1 MKLVHISGTK
11 MVQSDALSRRPD
23 FTPENDNDNED
34 ITMLPENLFIHLIDT
49 DLQNRIAECKD
60 MDKDATDALIM
71 LLDQKSTSLR
81 TGLEDWT
88 TEKFG
93 DKNVLFFKGKNY
105 IPKDETLRRDIA
117 KMFHDHKTAGHPGE
131 LEMYNA
137 IRQHYWWPGLHTFV
151 KNYVR
156 GCGACQ
162 QFKIERH
169 PSKLAFL
176 PTEGAKSTRP
186 FANCSMDL
194 ITDLPLSEGF
204 DSILVVVNQGLSKG
218 VILMPCNKT
227 ITSKGTAK
235 LLLEIL
241 YKRFG
246 LPDKIISDRGP
257 QFASKAFQELMKQL
271 VINSA
276 LSTAY
281 HPQTDGTT
289 EQVNQEIEAYLSI
302 YCTSHPEEWPTALH
316 TLEFTH
322 NNRRH
327 AERQKTP
334 FELMFGDS
342 PIAIPYSFE
351 NTKYP
356 AIEEKMKILIKN
368 REEALAAHEIARV

>member
-1 MKLVHISGTK
+1 
-11 MVQSDALSRRPD
+11 
-23 FTPENDNDNED
+23 
-34 ITMLPENLFIHLIDT
+34 MLPENLFIHLIDT
-49 DLQNRIAECKD
+49 NLQNRIAECQD
-60 MDKDATDALIM
+60 MDKDTTEALIT

-117 KMFHDHKTAGHPGE
+117 RMFHDHKTAGHPGE

-137 IRQHYWWPGLHTFV
+137 IRQHYWWPGLRTFV
-151 KNYVR
+151 KNYMQ

-162 QFKIERH
+162 QFKIDRC
-169 PSKLAFL
+169 PSKPAFL

-186 FANCSMDL
+186 FANCSIDL

-204 DSILVVVNQGLSKG
+204 DSILVIVDQGLSKG

-235 LLLEIL
+235 LLLENL

-257 QFASKAFQELMKQL
+257 QFASKAFRELMKQL
-271 VINSA
+271 GINSA

-281 HPQTDGTT
+281 HPQTDRTT

-302 YCTSHPEEWPTALH
+302 YCTSHPEEWSTALH

-327 AERQKTP
+327 ADRQKTP
-334 FELMFGDS
+334 FELMFRDS

-356 AIEEKMKILIKN
+356 AIEEKMKTLIKN
-368 REEALAAHEIARV
+368 